1 MSTPTAS
8 NRKKPKAHEISRLR
22 PQTNNWRAC
31 GDSNSRPLA
40 PEANTLSA
48 ELQAL
53 SDNCDTLHAFHVP
66 VKVYAL
72 PSNHSQSE
80 KCSPTKGRVWRK
92 LRKSSSPVLKRPE
105 TAQTRTT
112 MSAGSGKRYDK
123 PAPDVPF
130 SPADRGSVSPAV
142 PPALCRRDEIP
153 DLRERFR
160 QKFHV
165 RMPSAQP
172 DDDFPRVPNDSA
184 RYRE

>member
-1 MSTPTAS
+1 MQRIQNAS
-8 NRKKPKAHEISRLR
+8 APKESGFSLYRQLMRFSRFGLTVSRRPLTHVRPFCKSRLDIA
-22 PQTNNWRAC
+22 QEKT
-31 GDSNSRPLA
+31 
-40 PEANTLSA
+40 
-48 ELQAL
+48 
-53 SDNCDTLHAFHVP
+53 
-66 VKVYAL
+66 
-72 PSNHSQSE
+72 SNHSQSE

>member
-1 MSTPTAS
+1 MKTRGAVFPSVREDAKQRGKNAFCTKRRRVSAKECKERTCAIR
-8 NRKKPKAHEISRLR
+8 NTRI
-22 PQTNNWRAC
+22 
-31 GDSNSRPLA
+31 PL
-40 PEANTLSA
+40 S
-48 ELQAL
+48 
-53 SDNCDTLHAFHVP
+53 
-66 VKVYAL
+66 
-72 PSNHSQSE
+72 SNHSQSE

>member
-1 MSTPTAS
+1 MVGGIGFEPMTSSASGKRSSTELTTQ
-8 NRKKPKAHEISRLR
+8 RIKI
-22 PQTNNWRAC
+22 
-31 GDSNSRPLA
+31 
-40 PEANTLSA
+40 
-48 ELQAL
+48 LQAR
-53 SDNCDTLHAFHVP
+53 HALVNGGIDS
-66 VKVYAL
+66 
-72 PSNHSQSE
+72 SNHSQSE